1 MKHFSL
7 SYRLIFILLLAVLA
21 ASLIPLLML
30 MTTVVPSADDFAFGA
45 AARTAFAATGSVPA
59 ALRAAGRMTLDVY
72 RSWQG
77 SFSAVFLMALTPA
90 VFGDGFYALTPVLM
104 LLSLLGGTFC
114 LVTALLRRVFRL
126 PRYAALCTAA
136 LLSLFTLQLMPAPEQ
151 GLYWYNGA
159 LYYTFY
165 YGLALSAFALALSL
179 LQEGGVW
186 RSGLLC
192 LLCLVLGGGNFI
204 TALNVSLLFVSAI
217 LLLALLRRPVWRR
230 LLLPTL
236 FLLAAF
242 ALSAAAPGNALRQ
255 SHMEHR
261 PDALQAILSSFVHSS
276 RDLVGFFSLPVLGM
290 LLLMALLF
298 WHALPEGG
306 FSFPCPLLVSLYS
319 YCLYSALYTPTLY
332 AMGVKGASRVT
343 DLLFY
348 SYLLLLTLNL
358 LYWIGWLRRPRKP
371 APLSLFSALIAT
383 LLCLGCCAAF
393 VLAGH
398 GFSSLMALGVL
409 RSGEAAAFRQATQAR
424 LLILE
429 DASIRDA
436 VLAPYPCQ
444 PYVFYHDDIRPD
456 PDDPDNQSMAHFYGK
471 DSVRLGS

>member
-276 RDLVGFFSLPVLGM
+276 RDLVGFFLASRSWHAAAHGAALLACPAGRRILFPLPPAGQSLFLLPLFRAVHAHALRHGGEGRFPCNGSALLQLSVAVDAQPSVLDRLASPPPEARAAVPVLR
-290 LLLMALLF
+290 ADR
-298 WHALPEGG
+298 HAALPG
-306 FSFPCPLLVSLYS
+306 L
-319 YCLYSALYTPTLY
+319 
-332 AMGVKGASRVT
+332 
-343 DLLFY
+343 
-348 SYLLLLTLNL
+348 
-358 LYWIGWLRRPRKP
+358 LRRVRSRRARLQLADGSGR
-371 APLSLFSALIAT
+371 APLR
-383 LLCLGCCAAF
+383 G
-393 VLAGH
+393 G
-398 GFSSLMALGVL
+398 
-409 RSGEAAAFRQATQAR
+409 R
-424 LLILE
+424 
-429 DASIRDA
+429 
-436 VLAPYPCQ
+436 
-444 PYVFYHDDIRPD
+444 RP
-456 PDDPDNQSMAHFYGK
+456 
-471 DSVRLGS
+471 SVRPRRRGC

>member
-1 MKHFSL
+1 M
-7 SYRLIFILLLAVLA
+7 LLAVLA

-192 LLCLVLGGGNFI
+192 LLCLPNHVVI
-204 TALNVSLLFVSAI
+204 QE
-217 LLLALLRRPVWRR
+217 RM
-230 LLLPTL
+230 
-236 FLLAAF
+236 
-242 ALSAAAPGNALRQ
+242 Q
-255 SHMEHR
+255 
-261 PDALQAILSSFVHSS
+261 
-276 RDLVGFFSLPVLGM
+276 LV
-290 LLLMALLF
+290 
-298 WHALPEGG
+298 
-306 FSFPCPLLVSLYS
+306 
-319 YCLYSALYTPTLY
+319 
-332 AMGVKGASRVT
+332 VT
-343 DLLFY
+343 DEPQRHVIDGFACKCEEPAGNVAFH
-348 SYLLLLTLNL
+348 SLT
-358 LYWIGWLRRPRKP
+358 
-371 APLSLFSALIAT
+371 
-383 LLCLGCCAAF
+383 
-393 VLAGH
+393 
-398 GFSSLMALGVL
+398 
-409 RSGEAAAFRQATQAR
+409 
-424 LLILE
+424 
-429 DASIRDA
+429 IREM
-436 VLAPYPCQ
+436 V
-444 PYVFYHDDIRPD
+444 VF
-456 PDDPDNQSMAHFYGK
+456 
-471 DSVRLGS
+471 